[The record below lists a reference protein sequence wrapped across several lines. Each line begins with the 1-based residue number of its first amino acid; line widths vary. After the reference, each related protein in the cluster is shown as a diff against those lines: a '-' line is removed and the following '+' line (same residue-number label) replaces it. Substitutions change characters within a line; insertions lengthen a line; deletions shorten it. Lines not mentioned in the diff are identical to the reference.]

1 METFPWQLTSPRKAS
16 SFVTMSMMTT
26 KTISLAEQV
35 ANLATVIEGLSTS
48 LKVNNQEIVKLMNK
62 LESINEGGQTL
73 VIKVL

>member
-1 METFPWQLTSPRKAS
+1 
-16 SFVTMSMMTT
+16 MSMMTT

>member
-1 METFPWQLTSPRKAS
+1 
-16 SFVTMSMMTT
+16 
-26 KTISLAEQV
+26 LAEQV